1 MGGDIERVG
10 VRMKRSRRGHW
21 GWALLLLL
29 VGLIG
34 FLSYRP
40 VMRLKAE
47 LPPGFAEVRKEWNAE
62 RRAAEEGTARAYW
75 QLALNVVQS
84 QHAYGTKLPENPF
97 PEFKLDEREFPEGS
111 SEVIAGVAVRVA
123 VGVVLGSGV
132 GGMLGVG
139 VWLSV
144 AVSVGVGG
152 ALFVNVR
159 EGVGVLVAVGDP
171 VAV

>member
-34 FLSYRP
+34 FLSYRQ

-62 RRAAEEGTARAYW
+62 RRAAEEGTSRAYW

-84 QHAYGTKLPENPF
+84 QHAYGTKLPENPVA
-97 PEFKLDEREFPEGS
+97 EFKLDEREFPEGS
-111 SEVIAGVAVRVA
+111 SEASPATRVKYWKRLREA
-123 VGVVLGSGV
+123 WPLPQAWQEHSEWTLAWFPE
-132 GGMLGVG
+132 MMTRFAM
-139 VWLSV
+139 
-144 AVSVGVGG
+144 AVSDYPGRIW
-152 ALFVNVR
+152 ARLNR
-159 EGVGVLVAVGDP
+159 
-171 VAV
+171 